1 MSTERSIAHYNLLEL
16 IGREAIGEVYRARD
30 TKVGRTVA
38 LKILY
43 PDLVADDTRR
53 VALFD
58 EARLAASLSHPNI
71 AALFEAAQADGVS
84 YFAYEFAVG
93 AALREEMAGRP
104 MNPARAVELSIQMAD
119 ALADGHA
126 NGVLH
131 GDLRP
136 DTVGVTAKGSAKLLD
151 FGMWRWTR
159 GGNVRRAAASSPDSL
174 PADDVSIV
182 SYMAPEQALGGE
194 TDGRADLFSLGTLL
208 YEMLTGRNPFAGA
221 TVTESV
227 MNVIRRTP
235 QPPSSI
241 NPDVPADLDAIV
253 MRALA
258 KDLDARF
265 QSAASMSA
273 DLRKV
278 AVALDVRA
286 EKHADDYLL
295 PVDDDAHKVP
305 PMVWLAG
312 ASGVA
317 LLVLALYWGF
327 IR

>member
-1 MSTERSIAHYNLLEL
+1 MTERSIAHYNLLEL

-93 AALREEMAGRP
+93 APLREEMAGRP

-174 PADDVSIV
+174 PAEDVSIV

-208 YEMLTGRNPFAGA
+208 YEMLTGRSPFGA
-221 TVTESV
+221 PTVSESV
-227 MNVIRRTP
+227 MNVIRHTP

-273 DLRKV
+273 ELRKV

-295 PVDDDAHKVP
+295 PVDDDADKVP
-305 PMVWLAG
+305 PMVWIAG
-312 ASGVA
+312 AGGVA